1 MTLRQS
7 SGQALRHGSGHVQ
20 IAPSIL
26 SADFAALGRDVAA
39 VERGGA
45 DLIHVDVMDGHF
57 VPNITIG
64 PPVVRALKRVAT
76 RPLDVHLMIEAPD
89 RYIESF
95 VKEGADMVSVHV
107 EAVPHLHRT
116 IHYIKTLGA
125 KAGAVINPATPAEA
139 LTAIAAD
146 LDFVLV
152 MSVNPGF
159 GGQAF
164 IAHSLDKVR
173 RVREILDEAG
183 SSAPIEIDGGID
195 TTNVAEVVAAGASIL
210 VAGNAIFGTPDPE
223 AATRALR
230 AAALAS
236 ASRT

>member
-1 MTLRQS
+1 MSVQ
-7 SGQALRHGSGHVQ
+7 HVRL
-20 IAPSIL
+20 APSIL
-26 SADFAALGRDVAA
+26 SADFAALGRDIGA

-64 PPVVRALKRVAT
+64 PPVVRAIKRVAT
-76 RPLDVHLMIEAPD
+76 RPLDVHLMIEEPD
-89 RYIESF
+89 RYLDEF
-95 VKEGADMVSVHV
+95 VAAGAQMVSVHV

-116 IHYIKTLGA
+116 LSHIKKLGA
-125 KAGAVINPATPAEA
+125 KAGAVLNPSTPAVMIEDVA
-139 LTAIAAD
+139 GLV
-146 LDFVLV
+146 DFVLV

-164 IAHSLDKVR
+164 IPHSLEKVR
-173 RVREILDEAG
+173 RVQAVLSAAG

-195 TTNVAEVVAAGASIL
+195 AANIADVVEAGASII
-210 VAGNAIFGTPDPE
+210 VAGQAIFGHGDPE

-230 AAALAS
+230 AAVAAP
-236 ASRT
+236 A

>member
-1 MTLRQS
+1 MS
-7 SGQALRHGSGHVQ
+7 VQ

-26 SADFAALGRDVAA
+26 SADFAALGRDIGA

-64 PPVVRALKRVAT
+64 PAVVRAIKRVAT
-76 RPLDVHLMIEAPD
+76 RPLDVHLMIEEPD
-89 RYIESF
+89 RYVEAF
-95 VKEGADMVSVHV
+95 VTAGAAMVSVHV

-116 IHYIKTLGA
+116 LHFIKKLGA
-125 KAGAVINPATPAEA
+125 RAGVVLNPSTPAGALED
-139 LTAIAAD
+139 IAAD

-159 GGQAF
+159 GGQEF
-164 IAHSLDKVR
+164 IPHSVEKVR
-173 RVREILDEAG
+173 RVRDVLSRAG

-195 TTNVAEVVAAGASIL
+195 ASNVAAVVAAGASIL
-210 VAGNAIFGTPDPE
+210 VAGNAIFSNPDAE

-230 AAALAS
+230 AAALGSPA
-236 ASRT
+236 ASRA